1 MAVVFDFYNGAFHFL
16 WLRSLGSA
24 VVVSGFYG
32 CGLPDLWR
40 CFPNSAAAVS
50 MICGGILAVL
60 LIGFPDLLWVSSGS
74 IRIVFRI

>member
-16 WLRSLGSA
+16 WLWSLGSA

-40 CFPNSAAAVS
+40 WYRDSNRHDFQ
-50 MICGGILAVL
+50 ICRGAFQFLQL
-60 LIGFPDLLWVSSGS
+60 VSSS
-74 IRIVFRI
+74 SVMVLFVF